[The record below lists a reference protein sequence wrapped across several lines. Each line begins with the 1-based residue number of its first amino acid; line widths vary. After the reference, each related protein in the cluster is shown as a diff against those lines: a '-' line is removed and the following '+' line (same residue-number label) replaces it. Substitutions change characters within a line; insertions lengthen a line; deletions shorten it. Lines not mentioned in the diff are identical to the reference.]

1 MRPRIICHM
10 TSSVD
15 GRQLVDRWSKPATG
29 ISPSVLRGH
38 YDEIYKRLD
47 TKGWIVGRKTM
58 RYYAE
63 ERPHVVAEQRIA
75 RENALADRRGRSLAV
90 GIDLHGKLHY
100 ETDEIEGDHVVA
112 VLGHGV
118 TDSYLAELRSVG
130 VSYVFADDAENGIA
144 DALDAVGGGFQVD
157 SLCLQGG
164 GTINGGFLKAGLIDE
179 VSILVYPGIDG
190 LSGMPSI
197 YDYQGEEDD
206 RPAAG
211 KSLRHVSTE
220 TLEGGAVWLRYFVEA
235 EPTT

>member
-15 GRQLVDRWSKPATG
+15 GRQLVDRWSKPAAG

-38 YDEIYKRLD
+38 YEEIYKRLGTD
-47 TKGWIVGRKTM
+47 GWIVGRKTM
-58 RYYAE
+58 RYYAK
-63 ERPHVVAEQRIA
+63 ERPHVVAQQRIA
-75 RENALADRRGRSLAV
+75 RENDLADRRGRSLAV

-100 ETDEIEGDHVVA
+100 ETDEVEGDHLVA
-112 VLGHGV
+112 ILGHGV
-118 TDSYLAELRSVG
+118 SDSYLADLRSVG
-130 VSYVFADDAENGIA
+130 VSYVFASDADNGLA
-144 DALDAVGGGFQVD
+144 QALEAIGEGFQVD

-164 GTINGGFLKAGLIDE
+164 GSINGSFLKAGLIDE
-179 VSILVYPGIDG
+179 VSVLVYPGIDG
-190 LSGMPSI
+190 LSGVPSI

-220 TLEGGAVWLRYFVEA
+220 TLEGGAVWLRYMVEA
-235 EPTT
+235 EPTG